1 MSGTQDTNLSANN
14 PQENLQAG
22 QSGIDQTPPNQE
34 EKEENLTPSQKMDRL
49 IRGTTAGGMKKE
61 IEKLRKEAAKYRF
74 VSRTEAL
81 QKAEIQ
87 KKAAEIQK
95 ELDELK
101 ETNRNLKIVRTLDK
115 AGCIKSELV
124 SKDIPK
130 DCEDL
135 EGFIEKYKEE
145 NQFLFSAPR
154 KNIGST
160 FKTSGTKNLTAA
172 QKMDA
177 YIRAALGR

>member
-22 QSGIDQTPPNQE
+22 QSGIDQTPPNHE

-61 IEKLRKEAAKYRF
+61 IEKLRKYRF

-101 ETNRNLKIVRTLDK
+101 ETNRNLKIVRALDK

>member
-22 QSGIDQTPPNQE
+22 QSGIDQTPPNHE

-81 QKAEIQ
+81 QKTENK
-87 KKAAEIQK
+87 KKAAENPK
-95 ELDELK
+95 ELEELK
-101 ETNRNLKIVRTLDK
+101 ETNRNLKIVRALDK